1 VTEGLVVFASDAHL
15 DHEVPDRIERF
26 ERFLFKILPALGCR
40 KLFLLGDL
48 FNIWYIDPKLAERFG
63 DRILELLSLY
73 REEGGDLEFV
83 VGNRD
88 FALCY
93 DPLLAVPFPI
103 YAGPIHRVIGSKS
116 FYLCHGDNLCKRDY
130 GYRLLHGAIRKEI
143 PMACFHALGTGP
155 KEKIVS
161 ALINL
166 SHEAKK
172 RKARWRTQ
180 PYRPYLRSLVE
191 TGTDVIIQG
200 HKHDRTY
207 QTIRSA
213 GRIGRHYVLPRW
225 FDQACGLAYDPATDR
240 FSYFD
245 FD

>member
-1 VTEGLVVFASDAHL
+1 VSEGLVVFASDAHL

-40 KLFLLGDL
+40 KLFLLGDI
-48 FNIWYIDPKLAERFG
+48 FNIWYIDPRLAERYG

-73 REEGGDLEFV
+73 IEEGGELEFV

-93 DPLLAVPFPI
+93 DRLLAAPFAMR
-103 YAGPIHRVIGSKS
+103 AGPIRRRIGGKS
-116 FYLCHGDNLCKRDY
+116 FYLCHGDDLLRKDY
-130 GYRLLHGAIRKEI
+130 GYRLLHGAIRRDL
-143 PMACFHALGTGP
+143 PMACFHALGTGA
-155 KEKIVS
+155 KERIVS
-161 ALINL
+161 TLINL

-172 RKARWRTQ
+172 RKKRWRTQ
-180 PYRPYLRSLVE
+180 PDRPYLRALVE
-191 TGTDVIIQG
+191 AGTDVIVQG

-207 QTIRSA
+207 HEIRAA
-213 GRIGRHYVLPRW
+213 GRTGRHFVLPRW
-225 FDQACGLAYDPATDR
+225 FDQACGLAYDPTTDR
-240 FSYFD
+240 FSFFD

>member
-1 VTEGLVVFASDAHL
+1 VNDGRVVFASDAHL
-15 DHEVPDRIERF
+15 DHEVPERIELF
-26 ERFLFKILPALGCR
+26 ERFLFKVLPALGCR

-48 FNIWYIDPKLAERFG
+48 FNIWYIDPCLADRYG

-73 REEGGDLEFV
+73 TEEGGELEFV

-93 DPLLAVPFPI
+93 DPLLAAPFPVH
-103 YAGPIHRVIGSKS
+103 AAPIHRRIGERN
-116 FYLCHGDNLCKRDY
+116 FYLCHGDNLCRKDY
-130 GYRLLHGAIRKEI
+130 GYHLLHGAIRRDL
-143 PMACFHALGTGP
+143 PMACFHALGTRA
-155 KEKIVS
+155 KEGIVN

-172 RKARWRTQ
+172 RKSRWRTQ
-180 PYRPYLRSLVE
+180 PYRPYLRSLVAE
-191 TGTDVIIQG
+191 GTDVIIQG

-207 QTIRSA
+207 QEIYTK
-213 GRIGRHYVLPRW
+213 GRTARHFVLPRW
-225 FDQACGLAYDPATDR
+225 FDQICGLAYDPASDR